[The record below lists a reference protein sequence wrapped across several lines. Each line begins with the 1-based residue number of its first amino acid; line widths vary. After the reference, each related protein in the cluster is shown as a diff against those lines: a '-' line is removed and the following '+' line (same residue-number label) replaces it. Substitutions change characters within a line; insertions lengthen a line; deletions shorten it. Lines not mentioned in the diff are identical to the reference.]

1 MTKFCSEIKQKSTF
15 MIKWKPK
22 QTSKHKKISEIKKK
36 TNPNFISHSSPSYV
50 FKENKG
56 AWMRLVISYLRKTR
70 AASRTTSSSAMYIN
84 GDIRSRTKKHLE
96 NIIYIKGREIWD
108 LIKPI
113 LPWLGFVQIDSNFI
127 RDNLDKL
134 ALRFVHTIF
143 S

>member
-1 MTKFCSEIKQKSTF
+1 

-70 AASRTTSSSAMYIN
+70 AASRITSSSAMYIN
-84 GDIRSRTKKHLE
+84 GDIRSRTKKTPWKH
-96 NIIYIKGREIWD
+96 NTHKGE
-108 LIKPI
+108 
-113 LPWLGFVQIDSNFI
+113 
-127 RDNLDKL
+127 RDMGSDKTYS
-134 ALRFVHTIF
+134 AMVRVCPD
-143 S
+143 